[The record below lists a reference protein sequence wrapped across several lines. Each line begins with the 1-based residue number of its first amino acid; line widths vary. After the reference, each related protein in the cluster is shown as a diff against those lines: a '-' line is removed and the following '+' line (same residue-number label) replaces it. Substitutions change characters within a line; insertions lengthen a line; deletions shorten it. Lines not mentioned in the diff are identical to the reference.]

1 MAYVHSTIQYSLEAP
16 AGWLQSTSRTTVRAV
31 TIKNAAGEA
40 VTRAALT
47 ATTTTTTV
55 ATGAAAASSNN
66 KGQTAEPN
74 RLRPQLII
82 RYVFGHLSQHHTA
95 HAAQV
100 AAAAAKAALP
110 EVNSDIEL
118 HPQRV
123 AQVVQQAKAAEQL
136 QQLTK
141 QEAITQ
147 PTTTAEKYAVS
158 KQQQQQQCAKS
169 LLCVSSAGFL

>member
-55 ATGAAAASSNN
+55 ATGSAAASSDS
-66 KGQTAEPN
+66 KGQTAEPI
-74 RLRPQLII
+74 RHLII

-100 AAAAAKAALP
+100 AAAAAEAALP
-110 EVNSDIEL
+110 EANSDIEL

-123 AQVVQQAKAAEQL
+123 AQVLQQARAAEQL
-136 QQLTK
+136 QQLTE
-141 QEAITQ
+141 QGAITQ

-158 KQQQQQQCAKS
+158 KQQQQPRASS
-169 LLCVSSAGFL
+169 LLCIPSAGLLL